1 VKRIVARFGKLI
13 TASFFVMGIGII
25 LFLLTIPLYAN
36 INADTDILGLVVFAV
51 GLALLIFGVII
62 RKKLRGWKLVILI
75 VVAAFLLMP
84 LLPLIVSL
92 IYYLITGQPL
102 GS

>member
-36 INADTDILGLVVFAV
+36 INTDTDILGLVVFAV